1 MTVYLSFLL
10 NLIHLCF
17 GSSVWMNPGICV
29 GVSQNQKPP
38 LNQIN
43 KTNSAPA
50 KRSTAVSNQGAH
62 CGHAS
67 SSHIPT
73 ISFDL
78 GNEWDD
84 WGDFDDEN
92 LVHASET
99 PLALCPNNVKPQVQQ
114 SVDYNMPGRVWV
126 TFKSAD
132 KRAFHT
138 CRKGV
143 IVTYPNHLSVLQP

>member
-1 MTVYLSFLL
+1 
-10 NLIHLCF
+10 
-17 GSSVWMNPGICV
+17 MNPGISV
-29 GVSQNQKPP
+29 SVSQNQKPP

-43 KTNSAPA
+43 KTNWAPA
-50 KRSTAVSNQGAH
+50 QRSTVVSKQGAH

-73 ISFDL
+73 VSFDL

-99 PLALCPNNVKPQVQQ
+99 PLTSCPNNVKPQVQQ
-114 SVDYNMPGRVWV
+114 SVDYNMPGRV
-126 TFKSAD
+126 KSELPLIQEIKEIYVCKD
-132 KRAFHT
+132 
-138 CRKGV
+138 V
-143 IVTYPNHLSVLQP
+143 IVTSFNHLYVLYFSHN